1 MANQS
6 KFVTLEDT
14 AGRPPLLTPGDI
26 TPAVMC
32 AFEMACFGYFEH
44 KDIAEEK
51 QVRKILAGLQDS
63 RVQDW
68 VSVERDRFVDLTY
81 TEFMK
86 EFRAAYLEKDWEEIT
101 R

>member
-1 MANQS
+1 
-6 KFVTLEDT
+6 
-14 AGRPPLLTPGDI
+14 
-26 TPAVMC
+26 
-32 AFEMACFGYFEH
+32 MACFGYFEH

-51 QVRKILAGLQDS
+51 QVHKILASLQDS

-86 EFRAAYLEKDWEEIT
+86 EFCAAYLEKTGRRSRILNSLP
-101 R
+101 